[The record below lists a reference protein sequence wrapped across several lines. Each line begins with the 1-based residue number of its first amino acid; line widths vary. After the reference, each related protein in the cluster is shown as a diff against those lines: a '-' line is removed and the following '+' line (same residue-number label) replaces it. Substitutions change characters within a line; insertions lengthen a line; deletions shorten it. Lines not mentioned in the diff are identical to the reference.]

1 MEKPT
6 KTWFH
11 WPPTDQKG
19 VSKSNI
25 PSWHIWKCFFPGH
38 FFQGSFHKKG
48 GIAWLRFPSR
58 PSGFSNSCHPKHLCS
73 QSHQTSGRWSLGYSC
88 GNFRWP
94 KILTKKNLHSQ
105 ENLHKFWRWSFFSIA
120 PKQNHCIIWMDLSSS
135 FWDPCAPVIQ
145 LVWGVWRTQASKV
158 KCKITVHT
166 AVKIKWIQYVHYI
179 YIYTHPFFHNHGS
192 VENNPKWWETI
203 ILEISPH
210 FPLNPW
216 LWEERYINMKCQI
229 SSINTLEF
237 GCGKAA
243 GCHSLH
249 HPSWPQ
255 PNPQLKD
262 LVLVS
267 LGLLL
272 GRFPI
277 WDPFHIG
284 LRYWRKSNVT
294 IYSTSIYHHASTK
307 VDAYIIYI
315 YCICIHVSICT
326 YSYLPVSYIC
336 IHISIYTRML
346 IFLHFPHCQWQWK
359 RPKVFFEQ
367 DGTQKDACKSE
378 LFHYDPNQPQKL
390 HPHHRLLS
398 PSVSPF
404 ILHLL
409 SKGFVDGCQPGKR
422 PHVFSTTD
430 WYTTTD
436 LWVLGMY
443 YFFHLI
449 HFGENCIHTPIYYVL
464 NINIYIYEY
473 TLNVFPVPPTVTT
486 H

>member
-1 MEKPT
+1 MGNDHIGDFPPFSTEPMIMGGKVYQHEVPDF
-6 KTWFH
+6 FH
-11 WPPTDQKG
+11 QHPG
-19 VSKSNI
+19 V
-25 PSWHIWKCFFPGH
+25 
-38 FFQGSFHKKG
+38 
-48 GIAWLRFPSR
+48 WLRQGCGMPFASPSILATTKSSAER
-58 PSGFSNSCHPKHLCS
+58 LGTREFGPTFR
-73 QSHQTSGRWSLGYSC
+73 QISHMRSLSY
-88 GNFRWP
+88 WIE
-94 KILTKKNLHSQ
+94 ILK
-105 ENLHKFWRWSFFSIA
+105 
-120 PKQNHCIIWMDLSSS
+120 
-135 FWDPCAPVIQ
+135 
-145 LVWGVWRTQASKV
+145 KV
-158 KCKITVHT
+158 KRHNL
-166 AVKIKWIQYVHYI
+166 QYIHL
-179 YIYTHPFFHNHGS
+179 P
-192 VENNPKWWETI
+192 P
-203 ILEISPH
+203 
-210 FPLNPW
+210 
-216 LWEERYINMKCQI
+216 
-229 SSINTLEF
+229 
-237 GCGKAA
+237 
-243 GCHSLH
+243 
-249 HPSWPQ
+249 
-255 PNPQLKD
+255 
-262 LVLVS
+262 
-267 LGLLL
+267 
-272 GRFPI
+272 
-277 WDPFHIG
+277 
-284 LRYWRKSNVT
+284 RKHESRC
-294 IYSTSIYHHASTK
+294 IYH
-307 VDAYIIYI
+307 IYI

-336 IHISIYTRML
+336 IHISIYTHML

-464 NINIYIYEY
+464 NINIYIYIRIYFECI
-473 TLNVFPVPPTVTT
+473 PVPPTVTT